1 MNILL
6 VFSYN
11 GSKFYGY
18 AKQPNKRTVQ
28 EEVESCLSRLFNT
41 EIKINA
47 SGRTD
52 AKVHAIRQYAN
63 FHIEE
68 NQLKFDLENLKYRLN
83 KMLPNDIYILEAKE
97 VENEFH
103 ARFAAIL
110 KVYEYKFT
118 YKKYHDVF
126 KNGLISEINEQE
138 KLDLNKLNEVKKLF
152 IGTHSFRNFTS
163 KVEDQNDFVR
173 TIFDIKFVEH
183 EDHSY
188 SLIFEG
194 SGFMMYQ
201 VRMMVA
207 NIVMCAIGKIS
218 IEEIKKLIV
227 QKERTITNY
236 CYPPEGLYLV
246 DVKY

>member
-68 NQLKFDLENLKYRLN
+68 NQLKFDIENLKYRLN

-110 KVYEYKFT
+110 KVYEYKMPFNSGSD
-118 YKKYHDVF
+118 KY
-126 KNGLISEINEQE
+126 Q
-138 KLDLNKLNEVKKLF
+138 
-152 IGTHSFRNFTS
+152 TS
-163 KVEDQNDFVR
+163 KIGL
-173 TIFDIKFVEH
+173 TA
-183 EDHSY
+183 
-188 SLIFEG
+188 LAG
-194 SGFMMYQ
+194 MFM
-201 VRMMVA
+201 
-207 NIVMCAIGKIS
+207 
-218 IEEIKKLIV
+218 
-227 QKERTITNY
+227 
-236 CYPPEGLYLV
+236 
-246 DVKY
+246 